1 MSAVFSS
8 TPVSAATGLAV
19 LRIITGLLMAYH
31 GWEIFNARV
40 MEGYTTWE
48 VIKKLPAPAFMVYTG
63 KAIELTTGIL
73 LTLGLY
79 TRIATLLM
87 AANMLFICFYVGK
100 GKFYYEDQHPFLFAM
115 LALVFFFAGPG
126 KLKT

>member
-1 MSAVFSS
+1 MSAIFSS
-8 TPVSAATGLAV
+8 APVSPATGLAV

-31 GWEIFNARV
+31 GLEIFNRQV

-48 VIKKLPAPAFMVYTG
+48 AIRKLPAPVFMVYTG
-63 KAIELTTGIL
+63 KAIELVTGIL

-87 AANMLFICFYVGK
+87 AANMLFVCFYIGK
-100 GKFYYEDQHPFLFAM
+100 GRFYYEDQHPFLFAM